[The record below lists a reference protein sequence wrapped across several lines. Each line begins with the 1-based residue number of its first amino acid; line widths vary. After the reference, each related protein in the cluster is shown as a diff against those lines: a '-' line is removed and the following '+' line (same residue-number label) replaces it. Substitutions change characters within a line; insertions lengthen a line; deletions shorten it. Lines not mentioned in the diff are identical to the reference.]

1 MAQKGVP
8 PVPIQDA
15 TRNRP
20 RDIHAPIFSKNG
32 DTGAGYSHRTINRA
46 PSGERCMDSAFKYST
61 TKVVRDAAPAPGR
74 GRVALCCLVLDA
86 SRFGNRSEI
95 RGTLSFKVPRVYL
108 KSPPSLLAQTV
119 HNFYE
124 FLFRAI

>member
-20 RDIHAPIFSKNG
+20 RDIHAPIFSKYG

-61 TKVVRDAAPAPGR
+61 TKVVRDAALRLEKEGL
-74 GRVALCCLVLDA
+74 LCCLALDA
-86 SRFGNRSEI
+86 SRFGNRPEI